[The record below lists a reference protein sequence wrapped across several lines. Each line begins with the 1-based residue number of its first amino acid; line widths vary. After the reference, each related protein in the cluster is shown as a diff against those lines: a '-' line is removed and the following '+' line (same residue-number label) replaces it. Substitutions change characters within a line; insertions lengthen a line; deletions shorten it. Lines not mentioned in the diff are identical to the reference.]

1 MTYENPYMN
10 GQIWPEL
17 NILEIL
23 RQRNPLV
30 ICITNDV
37 VRTFT
42 ANGLLAIGASPV
54 MSECSEDLKDLIV
67 HASALL
73 INIGTLTPDKVS
85 YYKDAIALAK
95 KHEVPIV
102 LDPVGCHAGAYR
114 LSGGVGLD

>member
-10 GQIWPEL
+10 GQIWPKL

-54 MSECSEDLKDLIV
+54 MSECSEDLKRPHHPCIGAT
-67 HASALL
+67 HQYWYSYTRQGYLL
-73 INIGTLTPDKVS
+73 QRGHSTGEEI
-85 YYKDAIALAK
+85 
-95 KHEVPIV
+95 
-102 LDPVGCHAGAYR
+102 
-114 LSGGVGLD
+114 

>member
-42 ANGLLAIGASPV
+42 ANGYSPLA
-54 MSECSEDLKDLIV
+54 
-67 HASALL
+67 H
-73 INIGTLTPDKVS
+73 
-85 YYKDAIALAK
+85 
-95 KHEVPIV
+95 
-102 LDPVGCHAGAYR
+102 R
-114 LSGGVGLD
+114 L

>member
-1 MTYENPYMN
+1 MN
-10 GQIWPEL
+10 AQIWPEL
-17 NILEIL
+17 KYIRNLAPG
-23 RQRNPLV
+23 NPLV

-54 MSECSEDLKDLIV
+54 MSECSEDLERP
-67 HASALL
+67 HRSASALL

-85 YYKDAIALAK
+85 YYKEAIALAK

-102 LDPVGCHAGAYR
+102 FKIQ
-114 LSGGVGLD
+114 

>member
-1 MTYENPYMN
+1 MTHENPYMN

-54 MSECSEDLKDLIV
+54 MSECSEDLKKS
-67 HASALL
+67 HRPC
-73 INIGTLTPDKVS
+73 IGATHQYWYS
-85 YYKDAIALAK
+85 YT
-95 KHEVPIV
+95 
-102 LDPVGCHAGAYR
+102 R
-114 LSGGVGLD
+114 QS

>member
-54 MSECSEDLKDLIV
+54 MRV
-67 HASALL
+67 
-73 INIGTLTPDKVS
+73 
-85 YYKDAIALAK
+85 
-95 KHEVPIV
+95 
-102 LDPVGCHAGAYR
+102 
-114 LSGGVGLD
+114 

>member
-1 MTYENPYMN
+1 MTHENPYMN

-54 MSECSEDLKDLIV
+54 MSECSEDLKNLIRPC
-67 HASALL
+67 
-73 INIGTLTPDKVS
+73 IGATHQYWYS
-85 YYKDAIALAK
+85 YTRQ
-95 KHEVPIV
+95 
-102 LDPVGCHAGAYR
+102 G
-114 LSGGVGLD
+114 